1 MAEHQVASY
10 KPRYIEIGIN
20 LADPIFRGKYHGTQ
34 KHPDDLKAVVGRALQ
49 VGCSKLIV
57 TGSDLETARDALKL
71 AQEYPGT
78 IFATAGI
85 HPCSSSIFGSGATTN
100 GDAHTPLCDSNP
112 SAPVSEFQKPN
123 STRSTAIIS
132 ELTALITEES
142 KSHCNRL
149 VAFGEFGL
157 DYDRLHYCNKT
168 LQLHSFELQLRLA
181 ASLDSQLPLFL
192 HSRAAHSDFVSLLK
206 TVYGDQL
213 ERLDKGGVVHS
224 FTGSAEEMAELMDLG
239 LYIGIN
245 GCSFKT
251 AQNCAVV
258 KGVRLDKIMLE
269 TDGPWC
275 EVRPS
280 HAGYKYLVQTKPTH
294 KPGDKGKQLHT
305 DHQPDPEIQGN
316 KKQKKEAEVPEQFK
330 VVKKEKW
337 VQGAMVKGRN
347 EPCNIE
353 RVAQIVAGIK
363 GISLE
368 EVCEAAWH
376 NSVKVFGLGQA
387 I

>member
-10 KPRYIEIGIN
+10 KPRYIEIAIN

-34 KHPDDLKAVVGRALQ
+34 RHPDDLKAVVGRALQ

-85 HPCSSSIFGSGATTN
+85 HPCNSSVFSSDGTTN
-100 GDAHTPLCDSNP
+100 GDGHMPLCDSNP
-112 SAPVSEFQKPN
+112 SAPVSEYQKPD
-123 STRSTAIIS
+123 STKSAAIIA
-132 ELTALITEES
+132 ELTALVADES
-142 KSHCNRL
+142 NSHRNRL

-168 LQLHSFELQLRLA
+168 LQLHSFEVQLRLA
-181 ASLDSQLPLFL
+181 ASLEPQLPLFL

-206 TVYGDQL
+206 TVYGDRL
-213 ERLDKGGVVHS
+213 EKLEKGAVVHS

-251 AQNCAVV
+251 AENCAVV
-258 KGVRLDKIMLE
+258 KGVRLDRVMLE
-269 TDGPWC
+269 TDDS
-275 EVRPS
+275 EI
-280 HAGYKYLVQTKPTH
+280 QTKS
-294 KPGDKGKQLHT
+294 
-305 DHQPDPEIQGN
+305 
-316 KKQKKEAEVPEQFK
+316 KKQVKEAEVPQQFK

-337 VQGAMVKGRN
+337 VQGAMVKGR
-347 EPCNIE
+347 
-353 RVAQIVAGIK
+353 VG
-363 GISLE
+363 LE
-368 EVCEAAWH
+368 EAD
-376 NSVKVFGLGQA
+376 
-387 I
+387 